1 MSSGGISYSGITNY
15 GVVTLPSVGSW
26 NTNNNILKDPPK
38 SITTRRIDKVG
49 DSNSLINDVDESGDR
64 ICESI
69 NKYAR
74 GVNPF
79 VSVDYG
85 NNGSNGGQNYKISN
99 PFSNIKGT
107 SMPYLP
113 YRVAKDG
120 AFRPPILT
128 QSQLMPLSRQPR
140 TNTTAFTKKGFID
153 YSKTLF
159 ENSCDF
165 RSIKDELLQAHI
177 RPTATYNIQTPIDE
191 PYDIKNYIKEV
202 TKFDSHAGNSGV
214 RTMDLTTTEVKTPL
228 KEINEES
235 LNPENVSTNAG
246 SSGTVVY
253 NNLSTDINRD
263 KYIQDTLHS
272 FVETKRTKNINNKS
286 LEELINVDI
295 QTKDAHN
302 ISYTPIKTGYTN
314 EEFIT
319 KDVNLNRTVLK
330 GEQFTNKGLNIY
342 KKPEYVNQIV
352 RKNNR
357 PNTSTITNSG
367 TNNMRS
373 FVDHNSRDYKLK
385 YTVSPGGMSGRGTKP
400 RNNQNSEIHIP
411 ENNRY
416 KMNKTISR
424 LSNRR

>member
-15 GVVTLPSVGSW
+15 GVVTLPATGGW
-26 NTNNNILKDPPK
+26 NTNNNILRDPSK

-49 DSNSLINDVDESGDR
+49 DNNNLISDVDQSGDR

-79 VSVDYG
+79 VSVDYS
-85 NNGSNGGQNYKISN
+85 NNGSNGGQNYKTSN
-99 PFSNIKGT
+99 PFSNTKGT

-140 TNTTAFTKKGFID
+140 TNTSAFTKKGFAD

-159 ENSCDF
+159 KNSCDF
-165 RSIKDELLQAHI
+165 RSIKEEVLQAEI
-177 RPTATYNIQTPIDE
+177 RPTATYNIQTQIDE
-191 PYDIKNYIKEV
+191 PYDIKNYITEG
-202 TKFDSHAGNSGV
+202 TKFDSYAGNSGV
-214 RTMDLTTTEVKTPL
+214 RTMDLTTTDVKTPL
-228 KEINEES
+228 KEIIEES
-235 LNPENVSTNAG
+235 LNPENVNTNSG

-253 NNLSTDINRD
+253 NINTEINRD
-263 KYIQDTLHS
+263 KYIQDTIHS
-272 FVETKRTKNINNKS
+272 FVETKRTKNINTKS

-295 QTKDAHN
+295 QTKDLYN

-330 GEQFTNKGLNIY
+330 GPQVTNKGLNIY
-342 KKPEYVNQIV
+342 KRPEYVNQIIK
-352 RKNNR
+352 KNNR
-357 PNTSTITNSG
+357 PNANTVTNSG
-367 TNNMRS
+367 SNNMGS
-373 FVDHNSRDYKLK
+373 FVDHNARDYKLK

-416 KMNKTISR
+416 KMNKNVSR
-424 LSNRR
+424 LSNRQ